1 MLEHTVPYTSVYRIP
16 YYHLLPHSYRK
27 PHQPQVH
34 VVPDTQAHVG
44 NNPIHISQLDLP
56 GCEQWPEPLSK
67 SSPFVGWQENQI
79 DGWMDGWMN
88 ANCILLYISFQQ
100 HFWVLRC
107 HSAMLTASAWSYKLK
122 HNVPMFDN
130 YISIICSSS
139 LLFIAVCC
147 GLFSW
152 SLWSSRKSS
161 AAARICW
168 QLWDLWAYTN
178 HVWSALAYVAT
189 KWFLMI
195 SSWVLDSDFLTGK
208 RVKYSTTQPR
218 FSQVHI
224 SGNQCQCQIMPARI
238 CKDGWK
244 KRCRPTRLGGFSN
257 SGFAIMID
265 AQPLLGR
272 NRNVIG

>member
-34 VVPDTQAHVG
+34 VVPDTQAHVV

-79 DGWMDGWMN
+79 DGWMDGWM
-88 ANCILLYISFQQ
+88 
-100 HFWVLRC
+100 
-107 HSAMLTASAWSYKLK
+107 LTAY
-122 HNVPMFDN
+122 
-130 YISIICSSS
+130 YCISPFSSISEFYDVTAQCWQLLHGHINWNIMSQCLIITSPSICSSS